1 MADPDTGVFD
11 IEGIV
16 KQAVK
21 SGVTHLYLERDLTPT
36 PKETLKNSFEYFKKL
51 K

>member
-21 SGVTHLYLERDLTPT
+21 SGVIHPYLERRLSR
-36 PKETLKNSFEYFKKL
+36 NA
-51 K
+51 